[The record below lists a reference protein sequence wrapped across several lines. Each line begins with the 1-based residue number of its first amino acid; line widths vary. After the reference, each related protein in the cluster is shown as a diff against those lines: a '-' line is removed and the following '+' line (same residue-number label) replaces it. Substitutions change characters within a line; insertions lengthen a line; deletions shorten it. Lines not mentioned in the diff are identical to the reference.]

1 MREDLTFAEA
11 VKLLA
16 NTNKNTAASEDSEDG
31 GQVVAGH
38 GFEPWT
44 SGL

>member
-16 NTNKNTAASEDSEDG
+16 STNKNTAASEDSEAA
-31 GQVVAGH
+31 VK
-38 GFEPWT
+38 W
-44 SGL
+44 